1 MVGNASS
8 TANSGLLGT
17 ARCITVDPAKH
28 VDIDSLQL
36 QEREIVLTFDDGPAP
51 PGTEIVLDALEAEQ
65 VMATFFMVGCRSVR
79 FGEVVRRAASAGHTI
94 GTHSQFHQA
103 IPSLAVD
110 AQRREIDQG
119 IESTAVALG
128 THATVAPFFRF
139 PFLQGTPEMAAYL
152 RSRGIMVWGANI
164 NPDDWMNFSADQV
177 VTLALERLAVAGKG
191 VMLLHDIEPKTA
203 LALPKL
209 LRELKR
215 LQYRIVHVVP
225 VNQASSWGEAT
236 VSLADRGGAASK

>member
-1 MVGNASS
+1 MVRNASS
-8 TANSGLLGT
+8 TANSVHLST

-28 VDIDSLQL
+28 VDIGSLHL
-36 QEREIVLTFDDGPAP
+36 QDREVVLTFDDGPAP
-51 PGTEIVLDALEAEQ
+51 PSTEIVLDALGAEQ

-79 FGEVVRRAASAGHTI
+79 FPEVVRRAANAGHTI

-103 IPSLAVD
+103 IPSLAVE

-119 IESTAVALG
+119 IESATAALG
-128 THATVAPFFRF
+128 TQATVAPFFRF
-139 PFLQGTPEMAAYL
+139 PYLQGTPEMHAYL
-152 RSRGIMVWGANI
+152 MSRGIMVWGADI
-164 NPDDWMNFSADQV
+164 NLDDWMNFSADQV

-215 LQYRIVHVVP
+215 LQYRIVHAVP
-225 VNQASSWGEAT
+225 TNKSSSWGEAMFP
-236 VSLADRGGAASK
+236 VFD